1 MVDTLCLKN
10 LGNMNVPEFT
20 TVVIYYLSHPE
31 VCSSALR
38 EALLTKI
45 EDAASEFN
53 EYQLAVFEKL
63 CLGEFKRCE
72 ESGGRTDQVKSCLI
86 AI

>member
-1 MVDTLCLKN
+1 M
-10 LGNMNVPEFT
+10 
-20 TVVIYYLSHPE
+20 
-31 VCSSALR
+31 R

-72 ESGGRTDQVKSCLI
+72 ESGGRPDQVRSALI